1 VIPEPVLD
9 GRRVE
14 RLVQELRR
22 FAPHYTP
29 DLNLTDEQSVGAA
42 LMRIFAQLAEAVLV
56 RLDRTP
62 QKHFVAFL
70 DRLGISLLP
79 ARPAIAPIT
88 FRLASGLTE
97 SVSVPH
103 GTRVAAA
110 GPEDDIPFE
119 TSGELLA
126 IPSALVAAYGVDP
139 NADVIYAP
147 PPGFLKQEIR
157 TPTELVYTVQ
167 AFTATG
173 ATRLQLDHATDLQP
187 GSFLRI
193 ACREKVVIAKILDG
207 NIVSLEA
214 PLARDVAAQSLVT
227 PIRDF
232 EVFDGIDRQEHVLYI
247 GDADLFTVK
256 KEEAKI
262 TLTFTMNESAVALA
276 PLNITW
282 QFWTKDDTAGPDAEE
297 HWETLD
303 VAADGTQGLSRSGQL
318 QLVKPATLEIKEREV
333 GGRKSR
339 WIRGQLQDKLPAGAR
354 ALPEVDT
361 LTVIVASGP
370 PGGIPAD
377 QGFHNATPLDVQV
390 QAGFFPFGTE
400 PRQFDQFYIASK
412 EAFSKREANVTLKLA
427 LDLQTIATPS
437 LVPTSAGLRAY
448 AIGLRRRL
456 YELPVQT
463 GGTWRTIGTP
473 DDSTYIPPEDA
484 VPSAIVDVLGSQIYV
499 FVTTLDSAVA
509 QNPPSKIWVHS
520 HQSGLQTGTWTD
532 LDTPP
537 DAGTVASHP
546 AAVRLPIGSKA
557 FARVFVIGGDGKL
570 YSRDITATVATDGD
584 WRRFDSP
591 TGQLWKPTLSVHS
604 SGNQVFVFVIDLDGI
619 VTRLALDPTGADAP
633 SWTVLKPNNQTFEA
647 VSRPFAQ
654 PLSAGSADHRVF
666 VFGVERATDPTNNK
680 WKLFECDTSAEVT
693 GECPWEDLGNPAQN
707 TGIREHPD
715 AHAPAGFI
723 EAPTEAIGAERKHIF
738 LRGSDNRLYERSD
751 NAWVDR
757 TRPGDPSLRDSPAV
771 DVTALATSTGTF
783 SRVSVLAPSGRNSVV
798 LQQFD
803 IVRATVTG
811 ARKRAAL
818 LNQALASSQD
828 NAYTN
833 KNLDVRPAG
842 PNHEIVFVQA
852 YDGLHKLARVT
863 PAFTVVP
870 DSSSPCVID
879 AQPIGNARDDAEDWL
894 IFHPPVPD
902 TTDATVLEF
911 LVDDVETDTKTYSR
925 RTGMIEMD
933 PTDATDGDPFVL
945 YLKITGVPAEFLAID
960 DSGTPPEL
968 SWEYWNGTGW
978 VSLLVNDGTGSF
990 LKSGDITFTVPT
1002 TIQPTEVVG
1011 QENFWIRARLVG
1023 GDYGRETFFVKDD
1036 KVISDK
1042 SSLHPPKVSTLRIVY
1057 VGKPLPPG
1065 ICLTFNNLDYLD
1077 QTAASQLGGA
1087 RFRPFD
1093 GLERFAGRSVSLFL
1107 GFDRAFRLGPVRL
1120 LIDAAERDYDETSPP
1135 EFDWRFRRDRLWKP
1149 LDADDESVALTRQGI
1164 LTLVASEE
1172 LTRELRFGQ
1181 PLFWIRGSLRTDRGG
1196 ASYPNPLLRGI
1207 FLNTVRAVQG
1217 ETIAFEI
1224 VGSSDGEP
1232 NQAFQM
1238 QHADVLEGEDIRV
1251 RETLSAEEEAQ
1262 IVHEQGRDAV
1272 VVRDD
1277 LTGTWVRW
1285 RETEA
1290 LFDSGP
1296 LDRCYLLDRASGVVH
1311 FGDGDHGRIP
1321 PADVDGIRAFSYRT
1335 GGGSAGNVP
1344 AGKIDSLVTA
1354 VAGIEAVFNPTPAGG
1369 GSDKATTEAM
1379 LTIGPRRISHR
1390 DRAVSAEDFEELAQ
1404 EASRQVA
1411 KVKCLTT
1418 TNLVRRGTGKPD
1430 PCDRSQ
1436 RHDARPA
1443 PGFVSLIIVPDAPDA
1458 QPCPSLE
1465 LRRAVREY
1473 LEQRA
1478 PSVLAGGGRI
1488 IIRPPDYVEVVV
1500 EAEIF
1505 VTTLEDA
1512 SDAEKRGRAA
1522 LELLLHPLRGG
1533 TDGRGWEFG
1542 RPVWKSDV
1550 FSVLE
1555 RIDTVDRVENLRFH
1569 FRGRTDVE
1577 GVVIGPNE
1585 LLASGQHLLA
1595 IKRA

>member
-1 VIPEPVLD
+1 VVPEPVLD

-29 DLNLTDEQSVGAA
+29 DLNLADEQSVGQA

-88 FRLASGLTE
+88 FRLASGLTDP
-97 SVSVPH
+97 VTVPA

-119 TSGELLA
+119 TTGELLA

-139 NADVIYAP
+139 SRDVVFAP
-147 PPGFLKQEIR
+147 PPGFLAQEIR

-167 AFTATG
+167 AFAARG
-173 ATRLQLDHATDLQP
+173 ATRLQLDHSTDLQP
-187 GSFLRI
+187 QSFVRI
-193 ACREKVVIAKILDG
+193 NCRDKAVVEKILDG
-207 NIVSLEA
+207 NIVSLET
-214 PLARDVAAQSLVT
+214 PLSRDVPAQSLVT

-232 EVFDGIDRQEHVLYI
+232 EVFDGINRQEHVLYV

-256 KEEAKI
+256 EEAKI
-262 TLTFTMNESAVALA
+262 TLAFTQIEATAALA
-276 PLNITW
+276 PMGIDW
-282 QFWTKDDTAGPDAEE
+282 QFWTKDENGGPDAEE
-297 HWETLD
+297 HWHDLD
-303 VAADGTQGLSRSGQL
+303 LAVDGTQGLSRTGQI
-318 QLVKPATLEIKEREV
+318 QLVKPAGLEIKEREV

-339 WIRGQLQDKLPAGAR
+339 WVRGRLRDPLPAGGR
-354 ALPEVDT
+354 PLPEVDT
-361 LTVIVASGP
+361 LTVKIEAAQQD
-370 PGGIPAD
+370 GIPAD

-412 EAFSKREANVTLKLA
+412 EAFSKREASVTVKLA

-437 LVPTSAGLRAY
+437 IVRTAAGLRAY

-456 YELPVQT
+456 YELPVET

-473 DDSTYIPPEDA
+473 DNSTCVPPDDA
-484 VPSAIVDVLGSQIYV
+484 VPSGIVDGNQIYV
-499 FVTTLDSAVA
+499 FVATLDSAVA
-509 QNPPSKIWVHS
+509 QDPPSKIWVHS
-520 HQSGLQTGTWTD
+520 HQNGQPTGIWTD
-532 LDTPP
+532 LGTPA
-537 DAGTVASHP
+537 DAGAVASHP
-546 AAVRLPIGSKA
+546 AAVRLPVGSGA
-557 FARVFVIGGDGKL
+557 FARVFVVAGDGKL
-570 YSRDITATVATDGD
+570 YSRDITSAVATVGD
-584 WRRFDSP
+584 WRRYDSP
-591 TGQLWKPTLSVHS
+591 TGQLWKPTL
-604 SGNQVFVFVIDLDGI
+604 FVTSFGDDVSAFLIDLDGI
-619 VTRLALDPTGADAP
+619 VTRLALDPTAADTP
-633 SWTVLKPNNQTFEA
+633 SWTVLEPNNRTFEA
-647 VSRPFAQ
+647 VSRPFARAFG
-654 PLSAGSADHRVF
+654 AGPTHHKVF
-666 VFGVERATDPTNNK
+666 AFGVERAPDPANNQ
-680 WKLFECDTSAEVT
+680 WKLFECDTRDEA
-693 GECPWEDLGNPAQN
+693 GDECPWDDLGNPAQH

-723 EAPTEAIGAERKHIF
+723 ELPTEAIVSERKHIF

-751 NAWVDR
+751 TGWEDR
-757 TRPGDPSLRDSPAV
+757 TRPGDPSLRDSPAA
-771 DVTALATSTGTF
+771 DVFTDGT
-783 SRVSVLAPSGRNSVV
+783 VTTLTVLSPSGRNSVV
-798 LQQFD
+798 LQRFE
-803 IVRATVTG
+803 IVRANVDDDTP
-811 ARKRAAL
+811 AAL
-818 LNQALASSQD
+818 LDETLASPED
-828 NAYTN
+828 NFYRGKT
-833 KNLDVRPAG
+833 LTIRPTEADEEKG
-842 PNHEIVFVQA
+842 VIGA
-852 YDGLHKLARVT
+852 YDGQRRLARVT
-863 PAFTVVP
+863 PPFTDPP
-870 DSSSPCVID
+870 DSTSACDID
-879 AQPIGNARDDAEDWL
+879 GQSIGNARDGADDIFA
-894 IFHPPVPD
+894 FHPPVPD
-902 TTDATVLEF
+902 ATGARVIEF
-911 LVDDVETDTKTYSR
+911 LVDEAETDFDFYSR
-925 RTGMIEMD
+925 RTGMIALD
-933 PTDATDGDPFVL
+933 PSDAADGEPFVL
-945 YLKITGVPAEFLAID
+945 YLEVTGLPTEFLAID
-960 DSGTPPEL
+960 DSGTTPEL

-978 VSLLVNDGTGSF
+978 VSLAVNDGTGSL
-990 LKSGDITFTVPT
+990 LKSGEITFTVPKS
-1002 TIQPTEVVG
+1002 IQPTEVVG

-1036 KVISDK
+1036 RVISDK
-1042 SSLHPPKVSTLRIVY
+1042 SSLRPPKISTLRIVY
-1057 VGKPLPPG
+1057 VGKPLPAA
-1065 ICLTFNNLDYLD
+1065 ICLTFNNLDYVD
-1077 QTAASQLGGA
+1077 QTAAAQLGGA
-1087 RFRPFD
+1087 RFRPFET
-1093 GLERFAGRSVSLFL
+1093 LERFDDRAVSLFL
-1107 GFDRAFRLGPVRL
+1107 GFDKPFRLGPVRML
-1120 LIDAAERDYDETSPP
+1120 VDAAEREYDENAPP

-1149 LDADDESVALTRQGI
+1149 LDATDESVALTRQGI

-1181 PLFWIRGSLRTDRGG
+1181 PLFWVRGSLRTDRGG
-1196 ASYPNPLLRGI
+1196 GAYPSPLLRGI
-1207 FLNTVRAVQG
+1207 FLNTVRASQG

-1232 NQAFQM
+1232 NQPFQM

-1251 RETLSAEEEAQ
+1251 REALSAEEEEQ
-1262 IVHEQGRDAV
+1262 IVREQGADSVA
-1272 VVRDD
+1272 VRDD
-1277 LTGTWVRW
+1277 LTGKWVRW
-1285 RETEA
+1285 RETLA
-1290 LFDSGP
+1290 LFDAGP
-1296 LDRCYLLDRASGVVH
+1296 LDRCYLVDRASGVLH
-1311 FGDGDHGRIP
+1311 FGDGVHGRIP

-1344 AGKIDSLVTA
+1344 AGKIESLVTA

-1369 GSDKATTEAM
+1369 GCDKATTEAM

-1411 KVKCLTT
+1411 KVRCLTT

-1436 RHDARPA
+1436 RHEARQV
-1443 PGFVSLIIVPDAPDA
+1443 PGWVSLMVVPESADP

-1473 LEQRA
+1473 LERRA

-1488 IIRPPDYVEVVV
+1488 VIRPPDYVEVAI

-1512 SDAEKRGRAA
+1512 ADAETRGRAA

-1542 RPVWKSDV
+1542 RPIWKSDV

-1555 RIDTVDRVENLRFH
+1555 RIDTIDRVENLRFH
-1569 FRGRTDVE
+1569 FRGRTDPD

-1585 LLASGQHLLA
+1585 LLASGRHLLA
-1595 IKRA
+1595 IRKA